1 MLQLKHLKR
10 PSIVNNLIL
19 TALPSNVHVNFTP
32 KIMVFQLLFCDR
44 IIKLMAMSVLFHPL
58 SPWFFVWFFTLLLL
72 FFLPIPPQ
80 PTPRQGNQMAGDQGW
95 PCDELECSSKNECV
109 NYLFQGQRA
118 AWSMCGCLSGF
129 PSLLKPTFI
138 NLHWQY
144 FGNSGLKNQFRHIQD
159 QTQFCPLLNWFS
171 S

>member
-1 MLQLKHLKR
+1 MLQLKHLKQ

-19 TALPSNVHVNFTP
+19 TALLSNLHVNFTP

-95 PCDELECSSKNECV
+95 PCDELECSSIINA
-109 NYLFQGQRA
+109 LTTF
-118 AWSMCGCLSGF
+118 
-129 PSLLKPTFI
+129 LKVR
-138 NLHWQY
+138 
-144 FGNSGLKNQFRHIQD
+144 SGLNVW
-159 QTQFCPLLNWFS
+159 LLIWFS
-171 S
+171 FNAKTNIDKFALTVFWKEWAQESV